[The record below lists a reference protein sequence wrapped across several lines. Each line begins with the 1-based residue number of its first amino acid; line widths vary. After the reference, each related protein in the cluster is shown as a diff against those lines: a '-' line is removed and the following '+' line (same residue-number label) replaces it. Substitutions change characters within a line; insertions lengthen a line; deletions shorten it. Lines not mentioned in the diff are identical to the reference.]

1 MRIAIA
7 VVGVFVALF
16 GLLWALQGFGVVGG
30 SFMSNNTTWA
40 IIGPIVLVI
49 GIALVFVAFRRK
61 S

>member
-1 MRIAIA
+1 MRIAIG
-7 VVGVFVALF
+7 VVGVLVALF

-49 GIALVFVAFRRK
+49 GIALAFVAFRRK

>member
-1 MRIAIA
+1 MRIAIGA
-7 VVGVFVALF
+7 LGVVVALF